1 MNEKTLPPEMYRL
14 PSNLM
19 PLDATEL
26 SDQQNL
32 NLMIN
37 IWIFYCFIYL
47 NIIIWI
53 FFFLWI
59 NYLLNRVRIFTSGIT
74 YTLKLVISFSDS
86 VISFFLYSSTS
97 LDLFFFLLFFILIH
111 LNILNVCQLMHHIQ
125 RILIFFDILF
135 LFFNILL
142 IYLIFFVLF
151 EIILIQI
158 FIFNYLKKFRKIKKI
173 KI

>member
-37 IWIFYCFIYL
+37 IWIFYYFIYL

-53 FFFLWI
+53 FFFFRN

-74 YTLKLVISFSDS
+74 FTLKLVISFSDS

-97 LDLFFFLLFFILIH
+97 LDLFFFSSFFYSYSSKYFKCLSI
-111 LNILNVCQLMHHIQ
+111 NASYSTDFN
-125 RILIFFDILF
+125 FFWYSL
-135 LFFNILL
+135 
-142 IYLIFFVLF
+142 
-151 EIILIQI
+151 
-158 FIFNYLKKFRKIKKI
+158 FIF
-173 KI
+173 

>member
-1 MNEKTLPPEMYRL
+1 MYRL

-19 PLDATEL
+19 PLDAREL

-53 FFFLWI
+53 FFFFWN

-111 LNILNVCQLMHHIQ
+111 LNILNVYRLMHHIQ

-142 IYLIFFVLF
+142 SYLIFFVLF

-158 FIFNYLKKFRKIKKI
+158 FIFNYLKKLRKIKNI

>member
-1 MNEKTLPPEMYRL
+1 MYRL

-19 PLDATEL
+19 PLDTTEL

-53 FFFLWI
+53 FFFLWN

-86 VISFFLYSSTS
+86 IISFFLYSSTS
-97 LDLFFFLLFFILIH
+97 LDLFFFLIFFILIH
-111 LNILNVCQLMHHIQ
+111 LNILNVYQLMHHIQ

-142 IYLIFFVLF
+142 SYLIFFVLF

-158 FIFNYLKKFRKIKKI
+158 FIFFVLILVI
-173 KI
+173 